1 MLNIAAENFA
11 HILVARLVTYLSTRT
26 RDWAPTHEEL
36 MEALAAPAL
45 APAPAPK
52 KAPAPAQV
60 APKKAPAKV
69 SEPQP
74 TQAEA
79 TQVVEPTQAEAT
91 QVVEPTQA
99 EATQVVEPTQAE
111 ATQVVEPTQAEATQV
126 VEPTPICKGT
136 VLGKAC
142 TREAVKGKD
151 LCKQCQVNH
160 AKKEREAKKKDAPA
174 APAAPAAVAPP
185 AAVAAPARALVVYDE
200 SKHLFR
206 NLHTNWIVYDTDTE
220 SKVIGIAQ
228 GDDIAPLTA
237 TEREAALRAGYTVEE
252 DPEATQVDPLLV
264 PAPAPVPAPVPA
276 PAHVKKTISRPRAR
290 PAPPP
295 ALPIPTSE
303 MSEAST
309 IPL

>member
-36 MEALAAPAL
+36 MEALAAPA
-45 APAPAPK
+45 P
-52 KAPAPAQV
+52 APAPAQV

-69 SEPQP
+69 SEPQ
-74 TQAEA
+74 
-79 TQVVEPTQAEAT
+79 
-91 QVVEPTQA
+91 PTQA

>member
-36 MEALAAPAL
+36 MEALVAPAP

-69 SEPQP
+69 SEPQ
-74 TQAEA
+74 
-79 TQVVEPTQAEAT
+79 
-91 QVVEPTQA
+91 PTQA

>member
-1 MLNIAAENFA
+1 MMLNIAAENFA

-36 MEALAAPAL
+36 MEALVAPAP

-69 SEPQP
+69 SEPQ
-74 TQAEA
+74 
-79 TQVVEPTQAEAT
+79 
-91 QVVEPTQA
+91 
-99 EATQVVEPTQAE
+99 PTQAE

-264 PAPAPVPAPVPA
+264 PAPAPVPVPA

-295 ALPIPTSE
+295 ALPIPPSE

-309 IPL
+309 SPL

>member
-36 MEALAAPAL
+36 MEALV

-69 SEPQP
+69 SEPQ
-74 TQAEA
+74 
-79 TQVVEPTQAEAT
+79 
-91 QVVEPTQA
+91 
-99 EATQVVEPTQAE
+99 PTQAE

-295 ALPIPTSE
+295 ALPNPTAE
-303 MSEAST
+303 MSVAST

>member
-1 MLNIAAENFA
+1 M
-11 HILVARLVTYLSTRT
+11 
-26 RDWAPTHEEL
+26 
-36 MEALAAPAL
+36 
-45 APAPAPK
+45 
-52 KAPAPAQV
+52 
-60 APKKAPAKV
+60 
-69 SEPQP
+69 SEPQ
-74 TQAEA
+74 
-79 TQVVEPTQAEAT
+79 
-91 QVVEPTQA
+91 
-99 EATQVVEPTQAE
+99 PTQAE

>member
-36 MEALAAPAL
+36 MEALVAPAP

-69 SEPQP
+69 SEPQ
-74 TQAEA
+74 
-79 TQVVEPTQAEAT
+79 
-91 QVVEPTQA
+91 PTQA

-264 PAPAPVPAPVPA
+264 PAPAPVPAP
-276 PAHVKKTISRPRAR
+276 AHVKKTISRPRAR

>member
-1 MLNIAAENFA
+1 MMLNIAAENFA

-91 QVVEPTQA
+91 QVEPTQA
-99 EATQVVEPTQAE
+99 

-185 AAVAAPARALVVYDE
+185 ASVAPPARALVVYDE

-264 PAPAPVPAPVPA
+264 PAPAPGPAPVPA

>member
-52 KAPAPAQV
+52 KAPAPAPAQV

-69 SEPQP
+69 SEPQ
-74 TQAEA
+74 
-79 TQVVEPTQAEAT
+79 PTQAEAT

-174 APAAPAAVAPP
+174 APAAAPALLP
-185 AAVAAPARALVVYDE
+185 ALLHVSARALVVYDE

-228 GDDIAPLTA
+228 GDDIVPLTA
-237 TEREAALRAGYTVEE
+237 TEREAALRVGYTVEE

-264 PAPAPVPAPVPA
+264 PTSAPVPA

>member
-52 KAPAPAQV
+52 KAPAPAPAQV

-74 TQAEA
+74 TQVEA

-111 ATQVVEPTQAEATQV
+111 ATQVVEPTQAAGV
-126 VEPTPICKGT
+126 PICKGT

-174 APAAPAAVAPP
+174 APATAPAAP
-185 AAVAAPARALVVYDE
+185 ALLPALLHVPARALVVYDE

-228 GDDIAPLTA
+228 GDDIVPLTA
-237 TEREAALRAGYTVEE
+237 TEREAALRVGYTVEE

-264 PAPAPVPAPVPA
+264 PTSAPVPAPVPA